1 LTSTW
6 ITIVVTLM
14 KLAHSLTTYL
24 QSRRLMQ
31 AGEDRVIATTALAI
45 FNETQSGKELREH
58 IEKLDDTEATALWD
72 RMLK

>member
-1 LTSTW
+1 
-6 ITIVVTLM
+6 
-14 KLAHSLTTYL
+14 
-24 QSRRLMQ
+24 MQ
-31 AGEDRVIATTALAI
+31 AGEDRVIASTALAI